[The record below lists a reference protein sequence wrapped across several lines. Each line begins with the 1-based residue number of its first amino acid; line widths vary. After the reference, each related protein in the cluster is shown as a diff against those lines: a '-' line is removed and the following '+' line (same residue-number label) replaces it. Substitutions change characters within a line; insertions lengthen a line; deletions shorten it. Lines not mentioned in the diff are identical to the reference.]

1 MSDTDP
7 VEVLLWMILAFVVTA
22 LVLLVAYIF

>member
-1 MSDTDP
+1 MNSQDP
-7 VEVLLWMILAFVVTA
+7 IEIAMWIIIAFVVTA

>member
-7 VEVLLWMILAFVVTA
+7 FEVLLWIILAFIVTA